1 MQGYYKILVVIT
13 PIKIKQTK
21 KHWVVS
27 VMSFNT
33 LKRALTDVMWCVSM
47 FYSVNTKIT
56 NFSISGTS
64 TSKIIYFSFCWTL
77 PPSFSW
83 RLMELFLGAP
93 FQDRTTFFLL
103 HWYYFLNAF
112 LKKRMAPSTL
122 LEVRSEVLNAKKNH
136 LYQGYCYWVVR
147 N

>member
-1 MQGYYKILVVIT
+1 M
-13 PIKIKQTK
+13 
-21 KHWVVS
+21 
-27 VMSFNT
+27 MSFNT

-64 TSKIIYFSFCWTL
+64 TSKIIYFLRFLDSTCKFFLTVN
-77 PPSFSW
+77 
-83 RLMELFLGAP
+83 RTFLGAP
-93 FQDRTTFFLL
+93 FQDRTTFFVL
-103 HWYYFLNAF
+103 HWYYFLDAF

-122 LEVRSEVLNAKKNH
+122 LKVGSEELNAKNH
-136 LYQGYCYWVVR
+136 LYQGCC

>member
-1 MQGYYKILVVIT
+1 
-13 PIKIKQTK
+13 
-21 KHWVVS
+21 
-27 VMSFNT
+27 MSFNT

-56 NFSISGTS
+56 NFSISGPS
-64 TSKIIYFSFCWTL
+64 TSKIIYFSVFWTL

-83 RLMELFLGAP
+83 RLMEHFWARP
-93 FQDRTTFFLL
+93 FKIAQPFFLL

-136 LYQGYCYWVVR
+136 LYQGYCY
-147 N
+147 